1 MEYGILRREGYAE
14 RAIFIIDKMGI
25 IRYIDIHNIDEQP
38 DNEVLFKELEKLEPE
53 AAAAYLQTQA
63 KSAPASVPEP
73 KADVIMYC
81 TPWCPECRMARE
93 YLSANG
99 IQWVEI
105 DITRD
110 KSGAERV
117 RGWANGNEVTPTF
130 NVKGTVIIGYD
141 KRRLNKALGL
151 W

>member
-1 MEYGILRREGYAE
+1 
-14 RAIFIIDKMGI
+14 MGF

-38 DNEVLFKELEKLEPE
+38 DNEVLFRELEKLEPL
-53 AAAAYLQTQA
+53 AAAAYLQNQA
-63 KSAPASVPEP
+63 KTAPVSPPVAAEEP
-73 KADVIMYC
+73 KADVVMYC
-81 TPWCPECRMARE
+81 TPWCPECRLARE

-99 IQWVEI
+99 IQWVEV

-110 KSGAERV
+110 RSGAERV
-117 RGWANGNEVTPTF
+117 REWANGNEVTPTF
-130 NVKGTVIIGYD
+130 KVKGTVIIGYD